1 MESDSKPGW
10 KVEEGGPRM
19 CLGKGGLGSGML
31 LSDIHRPWHNDPQ
44 YVILEPIN
52 QVENNDSYML
62 TLNRELQ
69 ADSYTESQGNSFSV
83 TFPTEIPSGYFKYN
97 ISKVIS
103 TAHFSSTFFSPFS
116 FYL

>member
-1 MESDSKPGW
+1 MPC
-10 KVEEGGPRM
+10 VRYLNHP
-19 CLGKGGLGSGML
+19 
-31 LSDIHRPWHNDPQ
+31 HNDPQ

-83 TFPTEIPSGYFKYN
+83 TFSTEIPSGYFKYN

-103 TAHFSSTFFSPFS
+103 TAHFSSTFFPPFLFTFEAHS
-116 FYL
+116 EVIIV